1 MKTEKM
7 ITEEEI
13 VTQILNEE
21 LNGIEEETLTEEEY
35 FDLEIKILNRIL
47 IQLTEKNLIN

>member
-13 VTQILNEE
+13 VTQILDEE
-21 LNGIEEETLTEEEY
+21 LNGIDEETLTDEEY
-35 FDLEIKILNRIL
+35 FDLEMKIISRIL
-47 IQLTEKNLIN
+47 IQLTENNLIN